1 MAKVTISGEFIVK
14 AMQSATVRK
23 ALAERADRVA
33 QRAEQI
39 AAQEEVDAEFTRTDG
54 TRPKGRPFS
63 RVSTDAVGQE
73 WGDSTTGR
81 LRILGRAAEEG

>member
-1 MAKVTISGEFIVK
+1 MAKVTISGEYIVSV
-14 AMQSATVRK
+14 MQSEAVRR
-23 ALAERADRVA
+23 ALAARADSVRVA
-33 QRAEQI
+33 AERI
-39 AAQEEVDAEFTRTDG
+39 AADEEVDAEFTREDG

-81 LRILGRAAEEG
+81 RRILGRAAQEG